1 MTDWEDKLTRVSLI
15 CHRSGQ
21 PIVPGED
28 FYSSLAVAQDGFVRH
43 DYRAEHWT
51 PADAQA
57 SLGWWRHRLP
67 LAEEQQ
73 GPRLINHATLLTL
86 FHGLT
91 ASTRRPEQCFA
102 WLLALLLVRA
112 KKLRYLGLERTGQT
126 AWMLVEDRERSEAL
140 RIRDPRMDATEEL
153 RVLEN
158 LSAVFELPA
167 GLEAPEAV

>member
-1 MTDWEDKLTRVSLI
+1 MTDWEDKLARASLC
-15 CHRSGQ
+15 CHRSQQ

-28 FYSSLAVAQDGFVRH
+28 FYSSLALVDGAFVRQ

-51 PADAQA
+51 PADADA

-67 LAEEQQ
+67 VAIGQQ
-73 GPRLINHATLLTL
+73 GPRMVNHATLLGI
-86 FHGLT
+86 FRGLS

-102 WLLALLLVRA
+102 WMLALLLVRA
-112 KKLRYLGLERTGQT
+112 KKLRYISLERGEDAT
-126 AWMLVEDRERSEAL
+126 WMLVEDRERREGL
-140 RIRDPRMDATEEL
+140 RIRDPRMGRDEEQ

-158 LSAVFELPA
+158 LSAVFEMPA